1 MSSISTFLFSVAGSL
16 HTWRKTRK
24 GKQITNNK
32 HQSKMSQIIAIR
44 GRQILD
50 SRGNPTVEVEVFT
63 EQGAMGRAA
72 VPSGA
77 STGIHEACELRDNDK
92 SVYMGKGVLQA
103 VNNVNNVLNEELRGM
118 YVEEQ
123 RAIDQKMIEVDGTPN
138 KSRLGA
144 NAILGVSLACA
155 KAAAMESGQQL
166 YRYLGGCGAYML
178 PIPMMNI
185 LNGGS
190 HADNSIDFQE
200 FMIMPVG
207 APTFTEA
214 LRMGAEVFHNLRS
227 VLKSRGMSTN
237 VGDEGGFAPNLASN
251 DDAIQVVCQA
261 IEKAGY
267 RPGED
272 IFIGLDAAASEYYN
286 PETGLYEMRWSTGD
300 KYNATEMVD
309 FWKRWVEQYPVISIE
324 DGMAEDDCD
333 GWKLLTDTIGDRCQL
348 VGDDLFVTNVER
360 LQMGLDRKVA
370 NSILVK
376 LNQIGTLS
384 ETIDAV
390 NLATRNG
397 YTSIISHRSGETEDT
412 TIADLVVALNTG
424 LIKTGSASRTDRIC
438 KYNQLMRIEEAL
450 GDQAAYLGKDFKF
463 LK

>member
-1 MSSISTFLFSVAGSL
+1 
-16 HTWRKTRK
+16 
-24 GKQITNNK
+24 
-32 HQSKMSQIIAIR
+32 MSQIIAIR

-50 SRGNPTVEVEVFT
+50 SRGNPTVEVEVYT

-77 STGIHEACELRDNDK
+77 STGVHEACELRDNDK

-123 RAIDQKMIEVDGTPN
+123 RAIDQKMIELDGTPN

-166 YRYLGGCGAYML
+166 YRYLGGCGAYLL
-178 PIPMMNI
+178 PVPMMNI

-227 VLKSRGMSTN
+227 VLKARNMSTN

-251 DDAIQVVCQA
+251 DEAIQVVCQA

-286 PETGLYEMRWSTGD
+286 PETGLYVMRWSTGE

-309 FWKRWVEQYPVISIE
+309 FWKRWVDQYPVISIE
-324 DGMAEDDCD
+324 DGMAEDDWD
-333 GWKLLTDTIGDRCQL
+333 GWKLLTDAIGDRCQL

-390 NLATRNG
+390 SLATRNG

-438 KYNQLMRIEEAL
+438 KYNQLMRIEEGL
-450 GDQAAYLGKDFKF
+450 GDEAQYLGKNFKV